1 MSLKIGNIR
10 HWEPLDHNDN
20 VDLWTATADASLSAR
35 ERRILITHWVGKAWE
50 KIHEA
55 SENYSKCLWRYF
67 EKTGCL
73 ITADGSGDEKINPE
87 GLQDYKVPPPTV
99 YLAPP
104 ECEIDCETP
113 APAELEPDTQMPI
126 PDHQIDDDEPERVD
140 KAEERDYKHEN
151 IGRNIKALYDNG
163 WHIGSIKYFCKN
175 LNEFKI
181 DYPDGSID
189 YISPNDIDGF
199 EVILV

>member
-1 MSLKIGNIR
+1 
-10 HWEPLDHNDN
+10 
-20 VDLWTATADASLSAR
+20 
-35 ERRILITHWVGKAWE
+35 
-50 KIHEA
+50 
-55 SENYSKCLWRYF
+55 
-67 EKTGCL
+67 
-73 ITADGSGDEKINPE
+73 
-87 GLQDYKVPPPTV
+87 
-99 YLAPP
+99 
-104 ECEIDCETP
+104 
-113 APAELEPDTQMPI
+113 MPI